1 MRITFISQK
10 GPSFIERNTP
20 HVPVDLAQQCA
31 LKAYNHHYSQ
41 IKEMKNEWDVVILL
55 IPKTQEDRDNLYSLF
70 PYDSDG
76 NELVKK
82 AKSIS
87 KQVWYMQE
95 GPSWI
100 FQDLPIHQQ
109 FWHYSILTGVDGILC
124 ENKTDIPYYKG
135 LVPNKISER
144 ITDIPS
150 VMIEDLIKDYPNIE
164 KEEKVMIGG
173 NFCRWYGGFDSYIVA
188 QEFHCP
194 IFAPSMGRRIENE
207 ELVPNLTHY
216 PYLNWN
222 EWIKTLASH
231 KYAIHLMP
239 TIAAGTFAMNCAF
252 LGIPCIGYQ
261 EADTQSEL
269 HPNLS
274 VKFGDIKKA
283 RELAYK
289 LKNDKK
295 FFENCSNSCKLNYDK
310 LFSENIFIKHMRKT
324 FNFGEK

>member
-1 MRITFISQK
+1 MKITFISQK
-10 GPSFIERNTP
+10 PPCFIERNTP

-41 IKEMKNEWDVVILL
+41 LEQMKNEWDVVILL
-55 IPKTQEDRDNLYSLF
+55 IPKTQEDRNNLYSLF
-70 PYDSDG
+70 PYDSEN
-76 NELVKK
+76 NELVTK
-82 AKSIS
+82 AKQIS

-95 GPSWI
+95 GPNWI

-109 FWHYSILTGVDGILC
+109 FWHYSVLTNVDGILC

-135 LVPNKISER
+135 LVGDKQV
-144 ITDIPS
+144 TDIPS
-150 VMIEDLIKDYPNIE
+150 VMIEDLIKDYSSIE

-188 QEFHCP
+188 QEFECE

-207 ELVPNLTHY
+207 EQVPNLTHY

-222 EWIKTLASH
+222 QWIKTLASH
-231 KYAIHLMP
+231 KYAVHLMP
-239 TIAAGTFAMNCAF
+239 TIAAGTFSMNCAF
-252 LGIPCIGYQ
+252 LGLPCIGYE
-261 EADTQSEL
+261 EADTQRLL

-274 VKFGDIKKA
+274 VKVGDVEKA
-283 RELAYK
+283 RKLANK

-295 FFENCSNSCKLNYDK
+295 FLENCSKECKLNYEK
-310 LFSENIFIKHMRKT
+310 LYSEKQFLKHMKKT
-324 FNFGEK
+324 FNLGEYND